1 MNLDAIKKM
10 YFIGIGGIGMS
21 ALARYFRRRGVEIW
35 GYDRTETPLT
45 QTLEEEGMH
54 IHFDENVSR
63 IPEGIDL
70 VVYTPAVPAQ
80 HQELV
85 FFIENNYPVVKRSE
99 LLGMVSRSSRTL
111 AIAGTHGKTT
121 TSSLLTHVLR
131 TGGVD
136 CTAFLGGIALDFESN
151 YVEGNSDWVVAEA
164 DEYDRSFLQLQPRM
178 AAILSM
184 DADHLE
190 IYGDAGQML
199 EQGYLAFAR
208 LVHPEGKLFVRH
220 DLLGYFDGFANVSG
234 YGVGEGTYRS
244 SIRGVENGKMVFDYQ
259 DPKGELKELKLSI
272 PGRHN
277 VENATVVLAIARELG
292 VGEEPIRKAL
302 AGFRGIKRR
311 FERIVEGEDMVYID
325 DYAHHPAELE
335 ATIQAARVIFPG
347 RRLTGIFQPHLYS
360 RTRDHYPGFASAM
373 DKLDEPWLLDIYP
386 AREKPIAGVD
396 SAMILREM
404 RNPNKRLLAKTEVL
418 ETLEAHRPD
427 VLLTMGAGDIDS
439 MVEPLKNWL
448 QAHYSTIKPQVP

>member
-54 IHFDENVSR
+54 IHFEENISR
-63 IPEGIDL
+63 IPEGLDL

-80 HQELV
+80 HLELV
-85 FFIENNYPVVKRSE
+85 YFLENNYPVLKRSE

-131 TGGVD
+131 SGGVD

-151 YVEGNSDWVVAEA
+151 YVEGNSDWLVAEA

-208 LVHPEGKLFVRH
+208 LVQPEGKLFVRH
-220 DLLGYFDGFANVSG
+220 DLLSHFDGISNVSG

-244 SIRGVENGKMVFDYQ
+244 SIRGVEHGKMVFDYL

-292 VGEEPIRKAL
+292 VKEEPIRNAL

-311 FERIVEGEDMVYID
+311 FERIVEGEEVVYID

-360 RTRDHYPGFASAM
+360 RTRDHFSGFASAM

-396 SAMILREM
+396 SEMILREM
-404 RNPNKRLLAKTEVL
+404 RNPNKRLLAKTEVF
-418 ETLEAHRPD
+418 EALDVHRPE

-439 MVEPLKNWL
+439 MVGPLKNWL
-448 QAHYSTIKPQVP
+448 QAHYSNIKPQVP